1 MHLAPD
7 PDLLREAGALAGLTL
22 NMDAVTPIA
31 GGDISGAFRCGDQTG
46 RSWFMKVN
54 RAAFIDAFEAEA
66 EGLREI
72 GRAQQLRVPGVAASG
87 TTADRS
93 WLLLEWLD
101 LVPGTPSALTTLGAN
116 LAGMH
121 RTTASRH
128 GWKRDNFI
136 GSTAQSNR
144 QSDDWAQFYTQQRL
158 NPQLELARD
167 NGASA
172 ALIDKGEHLLADL
185 PAKLGSHKPVPSLL
199 HGDLWGGN
207 WGQLADGEPVIFDP
221 AVYYGD
227 RETDLAMT
235 RLFGGFAPE
244 FYDAYKAAW
253 PLDAGHEYRCSL
265 YQLYHVLNH
274 FNLFGEAYAAQA
286 IRLMDTLLE
295 RKP

>member
-116 LAGMH
+116 LAGLH
-121 RTTASRH
+121 RTTASRLYS
-128 GWKRDNFI
+128 I
-136 GSTAQSNR
+136 PL
-144 QSDDWAQFYTQQRL
+144 YIM
-158 NPQLELARD
+158 E
-167 NGASA
+167 
-172 ALIDKGEHLLADL
+172 I
-185 PAKLGSHKPVPSLL
+185 AKP
-199 HGDLWGGN
+199 
-207 WGQLADGEPVIFDP
+207 I
-221 AVYYGD
+221 
-227 RETDLAMT
+227 
-235 RLFGGFAPE
+235 
-244 FYDAYKAAW
+244 W
-253 PLDAGHEYRCSL
+253 P
-265 YQLYHVLNH
+265 
-274 FNLFGEAYAAQA
+274 
-286 IRLMDTLLE
+286 
-295 RKP
+295 